1 MIETLRR
8 FQRRPIALEEA
19 IRVTL
24 EALGNGVTLIGLCAA
39 PTTWQFARLSL
50 VNRAVNAEPAHGALD
65 LPATFDLRAFA
76 PGREPGREF
85 ELRWRRAGAEG
96 VAAWVTTDAGFDP
109 ARLGADKLGAVAT
122 VCRIPSSRLLFGTR
136 AAAGPR
142 QGWITLAENRIG
154 SIAVPFDGP
163 PSRLRLIGVELV
175 AREPVFGNAHVAE
188 EILTGLAHLGE
199 EPSCQSARAS

>member
-50 VNRAVNAEPAHGALD
+50 VDRAVNAETAGGALD

-76 PGREPGREF
+76 PGREF

-96 VAAWVTTDAGFDP
+96 VAAWVTPDAGFDP

-188 EILTGLAHLGE
+188 EILTGLAPLE
-199 EPSCQSARAS
+199 EKPS